1 MFGRDWK
8 LIRQKNNEI
17 YRRKTGEK
25 KASVRFLKYIEYLQ
39 AKYKDNQGWRGN
51 LLERVNNILCI
62 HLSHL
67 NFRPQTLRKSNFI
80 YKFTRQHFFLLAMA
94 TKKVASWRTVTA
106 KREARGP

>member
-8 LIRQKNNEI
+8 LIRQKNNEL

-51 LLERVNNILCI
+51 FLERINNILDHKLYVKATLSTNLLANI
-62 HLSHL
+62 FFYLPWRPKRSHL
-67 NFRPQTLRKSNFI
+67 EER
-80 YKFTRQHFFLLAMA
+80 
-94 TKKVASWRTVTA
+94 
-106 KREARGP
+106 